1 MIGREYE
8 QRVLRAASESAES
21 QLVVVYGRR
30 RVGKTYLV
38 RETFGNRFA
47 FSHTGVEDGTMREEL
62 LAFWDSLRDYGW
74 DCERPKDWLDAF
86 AELKKLLAQSTD
98 EKKIVFIDE
107 LPWMDTHRSGFLK
120 VFEKFW
126 NGWASARHDI
136 MLIVCGSAAS
146 WMSKNVLNHKGG
158 LFNRSS
164 RQLYVLPFTL
174 RECEILVRQRG
185 LQMDRRDIVSAYM
198 VFGGAAYY
206 WTLLDPAESLAQNI
220 DRLFFFRNGEL
231 ANEFRRLYRSLFT
244 NPDPY
249 VAIVTALG
257 TKKIGLSREELCA
270 AGVGI
275 VNNGNLTE
283 CLENLELSGFVRR
296 YSAFGYAKR
305 GSLYQLVD
313 NFTLFY
319 FKFVKENLRKD
330 EHFWS
335 HAGTSPVRRVWE
347 GLAFERVCLE
357 HLPSIK
363 AALGIAGVSAS
374 CSSWRQTS
382 ADGEPKGA
390 QIDLVIDRDDRVVN
404 LCEMKF
410 TKGEYEIDADEADR
424 LRNRIEALAKA
435 VGPRGNVHL
444 TLVTAGGLKRNKYS
458 NLAQSVIAL
467 DDLFR
472 A

>member
-8 QRVLRAASESAES
+8 RRVLQAAAES
-21 QLVVVYGRR
+21 DEAQLVVVYGRR

-38 RETFGNRFA
+38 RETFGNRFT

-62 LAFWDSLRDYGW
+62 LAFWDSLRDAGW
-74 DCERPKDWLDAF
+74 ECDRPKDWLDAF
-86 AELKKLLAQSTD
+86 AELKKFLARSTD
-98 EKKIVFIDE
+98 ERKIVFIDE

-120 VFEKFW
+120 VFERFW

-136 MLIVCGSAAS
+136 LLVVCGSAAS

-174 RECEILVRQRG
+174 RECEMLVKERG

-206 WTLLDPAESLAQNI
+206 WSLLDKAESLSQNI
-220 DRLFFFRNGEL
+220 DRLFFYRNGEL

-249 VAIVTALG
+249 IAIVTALG
-257 TKKIGLSREELCA
+257 TKKIGLTREELCE
-270 AGVGI
+270 AGSGI
-275 VNNGNLTE
+275 ANNGNLTE

-305 GSLYQLVD
+305 GSFYQLID

-319 FKFVKENLRKD
+319 FKFVKGNLRKD
-330 EHFWS
+330 EHYWS
-335 HAGTSPVRRVWE
+335 HKGTVQIRRTWE

-363 AALGIAGVSAS
+363 SALGISGVSSS
-374 CSSWRQTS
+374 CSSWRHTG
-382 ADGEPKGA
+382 GEEDARGA

-410 TKGEYEIDADEADR
+410 SQGEYEIDADEAR
-424 LRNRIEALAKA
+424 CLRNRVEALAKA

-444 TLVTAGGLKRNKYS
+444 TLVTAGGLKRNKYW
-458 NLAQSVIAL
+458 NLAQSVVGL

-472 A
+472 V